1 MSSLVSIEISMHRSA
16 SKEMKKV
23 NYVIKILS
31 LIVLLSLCTFS
42 KSDESNFNFVSEGY
56 HYECRFYDCPIISTA
71 MLAFSSVVAV
81 IGFSIAGIAIV
92 GSSLVTI
99 PAVAM
104 GALISIGA
112 VGLAMAIPVLIIVV
126 PVGFVLYVCF

>member
-1 MSSLVSIEISMHRSA
+1 MSNLVSIEISMHRSA

-31 LIVLLSLCTFS
+31 LIVLLSFCTFS
-42 KSDESNFNFVSEGY
+42 KSDESNFHFVSEGY
-56 HYECRFYDCPIISTA
+56 YYECRFYDCPIISTA
-71 MLAFSSVVAV
+71 MLAFSSVIAV

-92 GSSLVTI
+92 GSSLVII

-112 VGLAMAIPVLIIVV
+112 VGLSMAIPFLIIAV
-126 PVGFVLYVCF
+126 PLGFVLYVCF